1 MAGSSISEDFAAR
14 KRKILAQ
21 LAVPDAEYTDA
32 SPKGT
37 VDAGIRDLIDELN
50 GLDGFV
56 TTSSCGGRV
65 SVFVEGVKKKAAK
78 NDAADGGDK
87 MTKNGGREEVAVKG
101 GDDVDDEAAAAEAA
115 TPAPTTLAAIGGKGG
130 GGNWLYVSH
139 DPVVITEANGDH
151 MDLKEVLGLKNSHE
165 EVEVEE
171 SLSKGDSSSRLIHFK
186 FEPMILHVLTASPA
200 HAQLLLRC
208 GLQAGFRESG
218 AINLTTTAT
227 AGTEATPTPMVAI
240 RCMGLTFESLVGV
253 KGGDG
258 RIQCTVTPA
267 YLRTLVD
274 IGNERFAEN
283 TQRIQRFRSAVLE
296 AVAAPPA
303 SGPRIKGDGSVWED
317 AEARRE
323 RKKAEGLKRKAA
335 LQNQQNQGQS
345 LENTAVGDDG
355 DVDLN
360 LNTAFT

>member
-65 SVFVEGVKKKAAK
+65 SVFVEGVKKKAKA
-78 NDAADGGDK
+78 DAADDEMMKG
-87 MTKNGGREEVAVKG
+87 GGREEVSAKR
-101 GDDVDDEAAAAEAA
+101 VDDEAATAEAA

-130 GGNWLYVSH
+130 GGSWLYVSH
-139 DPVVITEANGDH
+139 DLVVITEANGDH

-165 EVEVEE
+165 EVEVEG

-186 FEPMILHVLTASPA
+186 FEPMILHVLTASPT

-218 AINLTTTAT
+218 AINLTAT

-253 KGGDG
+253 KGGDD

-283 TQRIQRFRSAVLE
+283 TRRIQRFRSAVLE
-296 AVAAPPA
+296 AVAAPAA
-303 SGPRIKGDGSVWED
+303 SGPKIKGDGSVWED